1 MWGLVHSV
9 CRIVNMIIINQ
20 IGKENKN
27 NKKRTRKQ
35 ERVRKHNTQGAWNQT
50 AARGGRRWSTKL
62 CIWDQKLL
70 EFFSTQNL
78 AKSFCYPK
86 RCIIIISNSQH
97 PTKPQKKH
105 VHTHTHTHRVS
116 ILLLRK
122 SPSSSVCFLRRKTK
136 QGSSS
141 HTKQT
146 KEQQEEM
153 GLSRAQTNPT
163 PNKIPHSLQ

>member
-70 EFFSTQNL
+70 EMFSTQNL

-97 PTKPQKKH
+97 PTKPPKKH
-105 VHTHTHTHRVS
+105 IHTHTHRVS

>member
-9 CRIVNMIIINQ
+9 CRIVNMIISNQ

-35 ERVRKHNTQGAWNQT
+35 ERVRKHNSQGAWTRRQQEAEEDDPQNCAFETKSSSKFFLHKTWPKASVIQN
-50 AARGGRRWSTKL
+50 AASSSSSVIL
-62 CIWDQKLL
+62 
-70 EFFSTQNL
+70 STQPN
-78 AKSFCYPK
+78 
-86 RCIIIISNSQH
+86 
-97 PTKPQKKH
+97 PQKNTYTQ
-105 VHTHTHTHRVS
+105 THTVS
-116 ILLLRK
+116 ILLIRK
-122 SPSSSVCFLRRKTK
+122 SPSSSVCFVRRKTK

-141 HTKQT
+141 QTKQT